1 MPVLQGEPQ
10 VADMESKQRGFIE
23 GTGIIDRIETNP

>member
-1 MPVLQGEPQ
+1 MEPSREPQ

-23 GTGIIDRIETNP
+23 GTGIIDTIETNP